1 MRSRVNSLISLM
13 VCFLFIPLRVGLAQP
28 QLEPLKL
35 TASEEDRS
43 RPSRQ
48 EIVEAM
54 VKIGKLSPQQRE
66 VQVRSIQGRKSEST
80 TPRSDFL
87 FCLASAYL
95 GLNRAQICVGEDYE
109 HGQGIVDDANDA
121 FVWYSMALEG
131 TIADAKLEQ
140 SVREARDRTKGKLVQ
155 NYPSPSD
162 EELDAMV
169 KEQKARIQE
178 SQKEAAKNK

>member
-1 MRSRVNSLISLM
+1 MRSRINSAISLM
-13 VCFLFIPLRVGLAQP
+13 VYFLFIPLRVGHALP
-28 QLEPLKL
+28 QTEHPKL
-35 TASEEDRS
+35 TSSEEDRS

-54 VKIGKLSPQQRE
+54 VKIGKLSPQQRDA
-66 VQVRSIQGRKSEST
+66 QVRSIQERKSASA

-95 GLNRAQICVGEDYE
+95 GLNRAQICVGDDYE

-121 FVWYSMALEG
+121 FVWYSIALEG
-131 TIADAKLEQ
+131 PIADAKMEQ

-162 EELDAMV
+162 EELDAMI